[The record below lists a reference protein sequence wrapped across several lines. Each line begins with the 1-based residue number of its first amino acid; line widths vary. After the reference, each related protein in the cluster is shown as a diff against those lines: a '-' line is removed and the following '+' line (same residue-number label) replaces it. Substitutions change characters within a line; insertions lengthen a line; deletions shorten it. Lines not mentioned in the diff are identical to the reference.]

1 MPRVISDEL
10 FEQLIRAEK
19 EQRLLGVMGM
29 LYELRREAVKVFEWD
44 GEERITMAQ
53 ALDCAIYI
61 EVLED
66 ETKTNNN

>member
-29 LYELRREAVKVFEWD
+29 LYELRREAICVEEI
-44 GEERITMAQ
+44 GES
-53 ALDCAIYI
+53 I
-61 EVLED
+61 ELNEAGVARVYEEKIG